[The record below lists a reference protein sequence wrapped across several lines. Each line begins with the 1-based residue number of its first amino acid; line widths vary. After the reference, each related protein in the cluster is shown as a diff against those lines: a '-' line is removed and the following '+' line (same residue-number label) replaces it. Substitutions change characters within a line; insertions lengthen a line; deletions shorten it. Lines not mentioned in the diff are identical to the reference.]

1 MTTTVLTQQKRDS
14 RADLPSAN
22 AWKRASL
29 TVNEPYGDL
38 FSKSAI
44 EEIMAA
50 AAKPTRDRTSM
61 GQYEASKVK
70 SQTMD
75 GQFRYKD
82 GGEPGNS
89 SRERMQKAS
98 PVIAE
103 LRSNVIIKDEF
114 TLVTDLSY
122 HLAQRYLKP
131 DSSIMIKVDHSAC
144 LALGGTFD
152 PCYILTITT
161 LPSEMGP
168 TLNKR
173 NASLIQAF
181 MADILS
187 VSPDRGI
194 IKFQPI
200 EEANYAMNGTTML
213 GQVEKLD
220 RNQDEVDSGTARRA
234 SRKSVSSPYSRSQ
247 TTKSD
252 SEMKPPSV
260 TKLGALTNGTT
271 PIETKQRSNSVT
283 PPTGT
288 SSPMVFELS
297 GTDTERPTTSHG
309 ESYTAAN
316 GLRMNGI
323 SNEDLSAS
331 RPFGERPKT
340 IAGQSPHG
348 SSRDVSRANPMPKPQ
363 RQSSYQ
369 AQSKRSSMILEETK
383 KPNIPT
389 SARPKSEHRPSTGSV
404 LKSDISSPRP
414 IPTSSLTPKATYL
427 DNVPPTTTT
436 TTGRPAT
443 ATSIINTNNKIDPKI
458 DARAAE
464 KNREAD
470 HNKDTAANTAKR
482 RSVVTATPRMPAPPP
497 IPEDKKVSS
506 ARVGK
511 RKSFLSAFRR
521 N

>member
-1 MTTTVLTQQKRDS
+1 MTTTVVTREKRDS

-22 AWKRASL
+22 AWKRASI
-29 TVNEPYGDL
+29 TTNEPYTDL
-38 FSKSAI
+38 FSKGAI
-44 EEIMAA
+44 SEIMAVA
-50 AAKPTRDRTSM
+50 ARPSRDRTSM
-61 GQYEASKVK
+61 GQYEASKHK
-70 SQTMD
+70 PIHQD
-75 GQFRYKD
+75 GQFRYKE
-82 GGEPGNS
+82 GAEAGNN
-89 SRERMQKAS
+89 RERMQKES

-103 LRSNVIIKDEF
+103 LRTNVIIKDEF

-194 IKFQPI
+194 VKFQPI

-213 GQVEKLD
+213 GQLEKLE
-220 RNQDEVDSGTARRA
+220 RNQEEAEPGAARRS
-234 SRKSVSSPYSRSQ
+234 SRKSITSPYARVHSAKADNDAKTLS
-247 TTKSD
+247 
-252 SEMKPPSV
+252 
-260 TKLGALTNGTT
+260 ALNGTPNGST
-271 PIETKQRSNSVT
+271 PIEKKRRSNSAT

-288 SSPMVFELS
+288 STPMVFELS

-309 ESYTAAN
+309 ESFTAAN

-323 SNEDLSAS
+323 SKEDLSAS
-331 RPFGERPKT
+331 KPFGERPRT

-348 SSRDVSRANPMPKPQ
+348 SSRDLSRTEPMPNSK

-369 AQSKRSSMILEETK
+369 TQSKRNSMIPEEPK
-383 KPNIPT
+383 KTNAPISP
-389 SARPKSEHRPSTGSV
+389 RPKSEHRPSTGSI
-404 LKSDISSPRP
+404 LKTDISRP
-414 IPTSSLTPKATYL
+414 TPITSAKPNDTYL
-427 DNVPPTTTT
+427 DGVSTL
-436 TTGRPAT
+436 GKST
-443 ATSIINTNNKIDPKI
+443 ASAPNKIDPKI

-464 KNREAD
+464 KNRD
-470 HNKDTAANTAKR
+470 VDTKDTAANTAKR
-482 RSVVTATPRMPAPPP
+482 RSVVTATPKMPAPPP
-497 IPEDKKVSS
+497 IPEDKRRLDPK
-506 ARVGK
+506 VGK

-521 N
+521 S